1 MVWKHNIMFKIL
13 YLVFLLAFC
22 RISDAE
28 FYVDDVKN
36 VISEKGVSKLTELMS
51 EYNFN
56 VKNQP
61 KLLKSQQQYT

>member
-1 MVWKHNIMFKIL
+1 M
-13 YLVFLLAFC
+13 FLLAFC